1 MSETAIAFALA
12 GIIILAGFITSII
25 FKKSGIPDALFLI
38 LIGVVFGP
46 LFNIISPKELLP
58 LTPFFGSLA
67 LTLILFQGGLSMR
80 IREALSQSI
89 TAAALGFLYVTFV
102 ILFVSFFGRIF
113 LSFSWIEAMML
124 GSMMA
129 GTCSVIIVPLLSKL
143 NVPDEVKT
151 TLSLE
156 SVVSDVLNIIL
167 VMTFLKIYLQGSVN
181 LQSVA
186 STLVSEFAIGI
197 FCGFL
202 AGLFWIRILDVIY
215 DHEYVYILTIAALF
229 FCYSGTEF
237 LGGSGSLS
245 ALLFGLVLG
254 NYEVANRLGIKINAK
269 SISKVIENI
278 KRFQN
283 EMVFLIRSFFLVIL
297 GLIYSPSTY
306 GLIIAVVIIAIN
318 LILRYLATRILIRG
332 YPLCRYR
339 RFMTLMCGT
348 GLANAT
354 ISLLVYNKM
363 LELQNPLAPM
373 YPLIV
378 TNTIIINNAITALT
392 PITLR
397 KYSARR
403 KGLNKKETLMYRR
416 RHTF

>member
-1 MSETAIAFALA
+1 MSETAVAFALA
-12 GIIILAGFITSII
+12 GIIMLAGFITSII
-25 FKKSGIPDALFLI
+25 FKKSGIPDSLFLI

-46 LFNIISPKELLP
+46 LLNIISPKELLP

-80 IREALSQSI
+80 IHEVLSLSI
-89 TAAALGFLYVTFV
+89 TAAALGFLYVTFA
-102 ILFVSFFGRIF
+102 ILFVSFFGHIF
-113 LSFSWIEAMML
+113 LRFSWIEAMIL

-151 TLSLE
+151 MLSLE

-167 VMTFLKIYLQGSVN
+167 VMSFLKIYLQGSVN
-181 LQSVA
+181 LQNIA
-186 STLVSEFAIGI
+186 SALVSEFAIGI

-202 AGLFWIRILDVIY
+202 LGLLWIKILNAIY
-215 DHEYVYILTIAALF
+215 NQEYVYILTIAALF

-245 ALLFGLVLG
+245 ALLFGLILG
-254 NYEVANRLGIKINAK
+254 NYEMANRLGIKINAK

-278 KRFQN
+278 RRFQD

-306 GLIIAVVIIAIN
+306 GLIVAVVIIIIN
-318 LILRYLATRILIRG
+318 LTLRYLATRILIRG

-339 RFMTLMCGT
+339 GFMTLMCGT

-397 KYSARR
+397 KYLASR
-403 KGLNKKETLMYRR
+403 KGLHKQETLMYRR
-416 RHTF
+416 RHIF